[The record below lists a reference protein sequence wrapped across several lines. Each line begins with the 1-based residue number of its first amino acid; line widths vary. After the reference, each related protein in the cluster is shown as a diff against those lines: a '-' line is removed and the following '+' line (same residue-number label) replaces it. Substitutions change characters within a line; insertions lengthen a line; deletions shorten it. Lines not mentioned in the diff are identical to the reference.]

1 MAHLALGWIGIV
13 KKNRETLIVDWSI
26 YRVYIGKM
34 ERNMETHKDD
44 TTSLSG
50 GHNRGTRNPKPQ
62 ILNPKP

>member
-1 MAHLALGWIGIV
+1 MAHLALGCIGIL
-13 KKNRETLIVDWSI
+13 KKNRQTTIVYWGLCRG
-26 YRVYIGKM
+26 YLAKM

-44 TTSLSG
+44 ATSLSG